1 MRHFFHALKWILITL
16 LLIPVSFYLIVALI
30 NIKDEAPSE
39 QAKTYLTEI
48 ESINSKLTNNL
59 ENNAY
64 LFALGFDV
72 AKDLSPLDI
81 GIKRFEQI
89 QSQGKAKKYKVAAFK
104 KPQLPIDECLN
115 KDDFVSA
122 CKAALNKDGD
132 TQLDEYQWLL
142 ERYQQLLNI
151 GTWQDGTNFST
162 FSESTPFSSLLIA
175 QKLYLLNLYA
185 NANSMDTEFIV
196 NAINRDMRF
205 WQQISADTH
214 ILITKM
220 ISNSA
225 IEMNMKLGE
234 IIITQLSKQE
244 ARSSLPQS
252 WLETMSPKI
261 LSLNKVKIGEW
272 SYFIKI
278 TQATQVIDDSADIA
292 TKLAEWLL
300 LPLMQHQDTA
310 NRYAAILAG
319 TSQLK
324 ECPRTLSFD
333 VISQYVYNPMGKFI
347 LCSGIPSFKRY
358 QESLDKLESKRASLA
373 ARLQQ

>member
-1 MRHFFHALKWILITL
+1 MSPLKIGTERLEQLQKLGVMEVAERIKAPIFDQPKLPLNQCINKEDFISACNEELNNSTDIHALLDKYHWLI
-16 LLIPVSFYLIVALI
+16 
-30 NIKDEAPSE
+30 
-39 QAKTYLTEI
+39 
-48 ESINSKLTNNL
+48 
-59 ENNAY
+59 
-64 LFALGFDV
+64 
-72 AKDLSPLDI
+72 
-81 GIKRFEQI
+81 
-89 QSQGKAKKYKVAAFK
+89 
-104 KPQLPIDECLN
+104 
-115 KDDFVSA
+115 
-122 CKAALNKDGD
+122 
-132 TQLDEYQWLL
+132 
-142 ERYQQLLNI
+142 ERYQQLLDI
-151 GTWQDGTNFST
+151 GTWHDGTHFHVFSD
-162 FSESTPFSSLLIA
+162 SVHFSSLLSA

-261 LSLNKVKIGEW
+261 LSLDKVKIGEW

>member
-1 MRHFFHALKWILITL
+1 MHHFFHALKWILITL
-16 LLIPVSFYLIVALI
+16 LLIPVSFYLIVVLI

-48 ESINSKLTNNL
+48 ENINSNLANNL

-122 CKAALNKDGD
+122 CKTALNKDGHI
-132 TQLDEYQWLL
+132 QLDEYLWLL

-151 GTWQDGTNFST
+151 GTWQDDTNFST

-185 NANSMDTEFIV
+185 NTNHIETSLIID
-196 NAINRDMRF
+196 AINRDMRF

-252 WLETMSPKI
+252 WLEAVSPKI

-319 TSQLK
+319 TSPLK
-324 ECPRTLSFD
+324 ECPRTLSLD

-358 QESLDKLESKRASLA
+358 QESLDKLESKRASLVE
-373 ARLQQ
+373 RLQQ

>member
-1 MRHFFHALKWILITL
+1 MRHFFHALKWILFTL
-16 LLIPVSFYLIVALI
+16 LLIPVSCYLIVALI
-30 NIKDEAPSE
+30 NIQDEAPSK
-39 QAKTYLTEI
+39 QAKTYLAEI
-48 ESINSKLTNNL
+48 ESINSNLANNL
-59 ENNAY
+59 DNNAY

-72 AKDLSPLDI
+72 AKDVSPLKI
-81 GIKRFEQI
+81 GTERLEQT
-89 QSQGKAKKYKVAAFK
+89 QSQGKAEKDKVTAFK

-122 CKAALNKDGD
+122 CKAALNKDGAP
-132 TQLDEYQWLL
+132 QLHEYLWLL

-151 GTWQDGTNFST
+151 GTWHDGTNFST

-175 QKLYLLNLYA
+175 QKLYLLNLYT
-185 NANSMDTEFIV
+185 NTNHIKTSLIIDS
-196 NAINRDMRF
+196 INKDMRF
-205 WQQISADTH
+205 WQQVSADTH

-261 LSLNKVKIGEW
+261 LSLDKVKIGEW

-278 TQATQVIDDSADIA
+278 TQATQVVDDSADIA

-319 TSQLK
+319 TSPLK
-324 ECPRTLSFD
+324 ECPTTLSFD

-373 ARLQQ
+373 ERLQQ